1 MYLPSCHDNIPLQ
14 KMSAVAIYEV
24 WEKLHSTTRWENV
37 TMIGEDVM
45 VVRRTTTILLSTV
58 GETRGRLKCCRRR
71 EVVRY
76 REGVE
81 TVLLFESLQS

>member
-1 MYLPSCHDNIPLQ
+1 M
-14 KMSAVAIYEV
+14 M
-24 WEKLHSTTRWENV
+24 
-37 TMIGEDVM
+37 GEDVM

-58 GETRGRLKCCRRR
+58 GETRGRLKWCRRR